1 MYLYFH
7 KTGLGKALMVE
18 IIERSENQNI
28 WLIQSGVFPENTA
41 SIRLH
46 SEELGFKKVGI
57 RERIGVMLTGP
68 HKGKWRDIVILE
80 RRSKIVG
87 VSC

>member
-1 MYLYFH
+1 
-7 KTGLGKALMVE
+7 MVE

-28 WLIQSGVFPENTA
+28 WLIQSGVFPENIA
-41 SIRLH
+41 SIKLH
-46 SEELGFKKVGI
+46 SEALGFRKVGT
-57 RERIGVMLTGP
+57 RERIGVMLTGQ
-68 HKGKWRDIVILE
+68 HKGKWRDIIILE